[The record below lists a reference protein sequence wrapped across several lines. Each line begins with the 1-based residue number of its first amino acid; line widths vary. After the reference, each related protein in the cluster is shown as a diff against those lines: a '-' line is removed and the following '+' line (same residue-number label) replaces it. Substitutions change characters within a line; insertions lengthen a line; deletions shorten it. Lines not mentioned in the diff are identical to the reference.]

1 VANGIFNLDFIEDS
15 TIIKLNEESIANR
28 AFLRIVIF
36 DAEALVLDAVDL
48 GAKGIDA
55 MVSSRSVSTEDRE

>member
-36 DAEALVLDAVDL
+36 DAEALVLDTVDL